1 MQQAN
6 ELLTKHLLQKKQAQ
20 YLYQSLGMAVL
31 SIFFAVSL
39 VLYVFWS
46 LEEIREQLLHW
57 YFICLFTLSLR
68 LLTLIFFYRAP
79 ADSEP
84 KLWIYL
90 FMIGACLNAA
100 ILSLFIFLIPLNQAH
115 YYIYALFLISI
126 VSVASIASLGILK
139 QVFFSYLASLSIPLC
154 IFFFMHSG
162 ETQSFYLL
170 IYLIIFLF
178 SSFAALNLNK
188 NLTSAITMQ
197 INNQILIEQLHE
209 ETNERHNAEDD
220 LYNTTLELQRLNANL
235 ENKVKEKTSELEN
248 LALYDSLTQLPNRH
262 HFYDYLERTLARN
275 KITKDPFALFFLDLD
290 EFKTVNDTLGH
301 NFGDIL
307 LTKVAL
313 RLRECTRVDDFI
325 ARISGDEFIIIVK
338 GKLDESKIAEIA
350 DNVIKNISKPYDL
363 TDTPTYISCSLGIS
377 LFPQDTEN
385 AHTLVKYSDLAM
397 YYAKENGK
405 NAYHFY
411 NNALY
416 EIKAKNYI
424 LSTALKTAIEKNEL
438 YVVYQ
443 PQVDCQ
449 NELVSSMEVLLRWK
463 SHQFGLVPVQKF
475 ISLAEES
482 HQILELEAF
491 VLHTALTQV
500 KLWNKESKQPFR
512 IAVNISAMHF
522 QQKNFIS
529 EIKSL
534 LSEIDF
540 NPEFL
545 ELELTESALMN
556 STQESVDKL
565 IQLKALGIKVSI
577 DDFGTGYS
585 SMSYLKQLPVDILKI
600 DKSFIDGIPGD
611 LNNTAITKA
620 IIELAHQFGMKTIA
634 EGVEHKKQLDFL
646 KASNCH
652 LIQGYYFYKPLT
664 TADFEK
670 QFVLNNTSK

>member
-1 MQQAN
+1 N
-6 ELLTKHLLQKKQAQ
+6 
-20 YLYQSLGMAVL
+20 S
-31 SIFFAVSL
+31 
-39 VLYVFWS
+39 
-46 LEEIREQLLHW
+46 
-57 YFICLFTLSLR
+57 
-68 LLTLIFFYRAP
+68 
-79 ADSEP
+79 
-84 KLWIYL
+84 
-90 FMIGACLNAA
+90 
-100 ILSLFIFLIPLNQAH
+100 
-115 YYIYALFLISI
+115 
-126 VSVASIASLGILK
+126 
-139 QVFFSYLASLSIPLC
+139 
-154 IFFFMHSG
+154 
-162 ETQSFYLL
+162 
-170 IYLIIFLF
+170 
-178 SSFAALNLNK
+178 
-188 NLTSAITMQ
+188 
-197 INNQILIEQLHE
+197 
-209 ETNERHNAEDD
+209 
-220 LYNTTLELQRLNANL
+220 
-235 ENKVKEKTSELEN
+235 
-248 LALYDSLTQLPNRH
+248 
-262 HFYDYLERTLARN
+262 
-275 KITKDPFALFFLDLD
+275 
-290 EFKTVNDTLGH
+290 
-301 NFGDIL
+301 
-307 LTKVAL
+307 
-313 RLRECTRVDDFI
+313 
-325 ARISGDEFIIIVK
+325 
-338 GKLDESKIAEIA
+338 
-350 DNVIKNISKPYDL
+350 
-363 TDTPTYISCSLGIS
+363 
-377 LFPQDTEN
+377 
-385 AHTLVKYSDLAM
+385 
-397 YYAKENGK
+397 
-405 NAYHFY
+405 YHFY

-443 PQVDCQ
+443 PQVNCQ
-449 NELVSSMEVLLRWK
+449 TEQVSSMEVLLRWK

-565 IQLKALGIKVSI
+565 TQLKALGIKVSI

-646 KASNCH
+646 KTSNCH

-664 TADFEK
+664 AADFEK